1 MNTFI
6 KYLHNY
12 VKIIFVKIRN
22 WELFTHLKLALK
34 PWNF

>member
-6 KYLHNY
+6 KYLHKY
-12 VKIIFVKIRN
+12 VIFIKIRN
-22 WELFTHLKLALK
+22 WELFTHLNLVLK